1 MPILSWLIFVPLI
14 GAIALG
20 FLPDS
25 EKGIARTTALVATLI
40 TFGLSLV
47 LLKEFKSETFK
58 FQFVEKIPWVEKIGI
73 SYHLGV
79 DGISIWLVILTTF
92 LMVASV
98 WFSGYVNQKVK
109 AYMALLLFLES
120 AMLGVFLSLDLILF
134 FVFFEATLVPMYFLI
149 NIWGGERRAYAA
161 MKFFLFTAAGSIL
174 MLVGMVMLAWIYQQ
188 QYGSMTFDLV
198 ELQSSIARGEFWVGF
213 LQLQAVVFWFFMLAF
228 LVKMPMFPFHTWLP
242 DAHVEAPTAG
252 SILLAGVLL
261 KMGTYGI
268 LRFILPL
275 FPDVIGQFVTPVMVL
290 AVIGILY
297 GGIVAAVQPDVKK
310 LVAYSSVAHMGFVV
324 LGIFSLTQ
332 IGIQGGAIQ
341 QLNHGVSTG
350 ALFLMIGLIYERRHT
365 RLFKDLG
372 GLKAQMPIYAA
383 LFLIVMLSSVGLPG
397 TNGFVGEFLAL
408 MGAFQAG
415 LNGMNGLTVV
425 LPAIAAT
432 GVIVAAIY
440 LLIMFK
446 DMFYGPNKNP
456 DNLRLKDIKPWEV
469 ALVAPFIILIFWG
482 GLQPGTFFSR
492 MDVSLNAARLMATS
506 PAGDRPNWGE
516 ASHEVDAS
524 GKLVKVENHNSHEP
538 NAPRALEAHH

>member
-1 MPILSWLIFVPLI
+1 MPILSWLIFIPLI
-14 GAIALG
+14 GAAAIG
-20 FLPDS
+20 FLPNDR
-25 EKGIARTTALVATLI
+25 KDLARATSLI
-40 TFGLSLV
+40 TTIVTFALSLV
-47 LLKEFKSETFK
+47 LFKQFNGETFK
-58 FQFVEKIPWVEKIGI
+58 FQFVEKIPWVEKFGI

-79 DGISIWLVILTTF
+79 DGISIWLVLLTTF
-92 LMVASV
+92 LMVVSV
-98 WFSGYVNQKVK
+98 WFSTYVNQKVK
-109 AYMALLLFLES
+109 AYMSLLLLLES

-149 NIWGGERRAYAA
+149 HIWGGERRAYAA
-161 MKFFLFTAAGSIL
+161 LKFFLFTAAGSIL
-174 MLVGMVMLAWIYQQ
+174 MLVGMVVLAWIHQQ

-198 ELQSSIARGEFWVGF
+198 ELQSSIARGDFWVGYI
-213 LQLQAVVFWFFMLAF
+213 QLQAILFWFFMLAF

-252 SILLAGVLL
+252 SIILAGVLL

-268 LRFILPL
+268 LRFIMPL
-275 FPDVIGQFVTPVMVL
+275 FPDVIGQFVLPVMVL

-332 IGIQGGAIQ
+332 IGMQGGAIQ

-350 ALFLMIGLIYERRHT
+350 ALFLMIGLLYERRHT
-365 RLFKDLG
+365 RLFKDFG

-415 LNGMNGLTVV
+415 FAGMNGLTIV
-425 LPAIAAT
+425 LPAIATT

-440 LLIMFK
+440 LLILFK
-446 DMFYGPNKNP
+446 DMFYGPNHNP
-456 DNLRLKDIKPWEV
+456 ENQRLKDIKPWEV
-469 ALVAPFIILIFWG
+469 VLVAPFILLILWG
-482 GLQPGTFFSR
+482 GLQPKIFLDR

-506 PAGDRPNWGE
+506 PAGQRPSW
-516 ASHEVDAS
+516 ADSAHEVS
-524 GKLVKVENHNSHEP
+524 LEGKLVQNLSLGVEPKE
-538 NAPRALEAHH
+538 EVHH

>member
-1 MPILSWLIFVPLI
+1 MPILSWLIFIPLI
-14 GAIALG
+14 GAAAIG
-20 FLPDS
+20 FLPNERKDL
-25 EKGIARTTALVATLI
+25 ARATSLI
-40 TFGLSLV
+40 TTIVTFALSLV
-47 LLKEFKSETFK
+47 LFKQFNGETFK
-58 FQFVEKIPWVEKIGI
+58 FQFVEKIPWVEKFGI

-79 DGISIWLVILTTF
+79 DGISIWLVLLTTF
-92 LMVASV
+92 LMVVSV
-98 WFSGYVNQKVK
+98 WFSTYVNQKVK
-109 AYMALLLFLES
+109 AYMSLLLLLES

-149 NIWGGERRAYAA
+149 HIWGGERRAYAA
-161 MKFFLFTAAGSIL
+161 LKFFLFTAAGSIL
-174 MLVGMVMLAWIYQQ
+174 MLVGMVVLAWIHQQ

-198 ELQSSIARGEFWVGF
+198 ELQSSIARGDFWVGYI
-213 LQLQAVVFWFFMLAF
+213 QLQAILFWFFMLAF

-252 SILLAGVLL
+252 SIILAGVLL

-268 LRFILPL
+268 LRFIMPL
-275 FPDVIGQFVTPVMVL
+275 FPDVIGQFVVPVMVL

-332 IGIQGGAIQ
+332 IGMQGGAIQ

-350 ALFLMIGLIYERRHT
+350 ALFLMIGLLYERRHT
-365 RLFKDLG
+365 RLFKDFG

-415 LNGMNGLTVV
+415 FAGMNGLTIV
-425 LPAIAAT
+425 LPAIATT

-440 LLIMFK
+440 LLILFK
-446 DMFYGPNKNP
+446 DMFYGPNHNP
-456 DNLRLKDIKPWEV
+456 ENQRLKDIKPWEV
-469 ALVAPFIILIFWG
+469 VLIAPFIVLILWG
-482 GLQPGTFFSR
+482 GLQPKIFLDR

-506 PAGDRPNWGE
+506 PAGQRPSW
-516 ASHEVDAS
+516 ADSAHEVS
-524 GKLVKVENHNSHEP
+524 LEGKLVQSLSLGV
-538 NAPRALEAHH
+538 APKEEVHH

>member
-1 MPILSWLIFVPLI
+1 MPILSWLIFIPLI
-14 GAIALG
+14 GAAAIG
-20 FLPDS
+20 FLPNDR
-25 EKGIARTTALVATLI
+25 KDLARATSLI
-40 TFGLSLV
+40 TTIVTFALSLV
-47 LLKEFKSETFK
+47 LFKQFNGETFK
-58 FQFVEKIPWVEKIGI
+58 FQFVEKIPWVEKFGI

-79 DGISIWLVILTTF
+79 DGISIWLVLLTTF
-92 LMVASV
+92 LMVVSV
-98 WFSGYVNQKVK
+98 WFSTYVNQKVK
-109 AYMALLLFLES
+109 AYMSLLLLLES

-149 NIWGGERRAYAA
+149 HIWGGERRAYAA
-161 MKFFLFTAAGSIL
+161 LKFFLFTAAGSIL
-174 MLVGMVMLAWIYQQ
+174 MLVGMVVLAWIHQQ

-198 ELQSSIARGEFWVGF
+198 ELQSSIARGDFWVGYI
-213 LQLQAVVFWFFMLAF
+213 QLQAILFWFFMLAF

-252 SILLAGVLL
+252 SIILAGVLL

-268 LRFILPL
+268 LRFIMPL
-275 FPDVIGQFVTPVMVL
+275 FPDVIGQFVLPVMVL

-324 LGIFSLTQ
+324 LGTFSLTQ
-332 IGIQGGAIQ
+332 IGMQGGAIQ

-350 ALFLMIGLIYERRHT
+350 ALFLMIGLLYERRHT
-365 RLFKDLG
+365 RLFKDFG

-415 LNGMNGLTVV
+415 FAGMNGLTIV
-425 LPAIAAT
+425 LPAIATT

-440 LLIMFK
+440 LLILFK
-446 DMFYGPNKNP
+446 DMFYGPNHNP
-456 DNLRLKDIKPWEV
+456 ENQRLKDIKPWEV
-469 ALVAPFIILIFWG
+469 VLVAPFILLILWG
-482 GLQPGTFFSR
+482 GLQPKIFLDR

-506 PAGDRPNWGE
+506 PAGQRPSW
-516 ASHEVDAS
+516 ADSAHEVS
-524 GKLVKVENHNSHEP
+524 LEGKLVQNLSLGG
-538 NAPRALEAHH
+538 APKEEVHH

>member
-1 MPILSWLIFVPLI
+1 MPILSWLIFIPLI
-14 GAIALG
+14 GAAAIG
-20 FLPDS
+20 FLPNDR
-25 EKGIARTTALVATLI
+25 KDLARATSLI
-40 TFGLSLV
+40 TTIVTFALSLV
-47 LLKEFKSETFK
+47 LFKQFNGETFK
-58 FQFVEKIPWVEKIGI
+58 FQFVEKIPWVEKFGI

-79 DGISIWLVILTTF
+79 DGISIWLVLLTTF
-92 LMVASV
+92 LMVVSV
-98 WFSGYVNQKVK
+98 WFSTYVNQKVK
-109 AYMALLLFLES
+109 AYMSLLLLLES

-149 NIWGGERRAYAA
+149 HIWGGERRAYAA
-161 MKFFLFTAAGSIL
+161 LKFFLFTAAGSIL
-174 MLVGMVMLAWIYQQ
+174 MLVGMVVLAWIHQQ

-198 ELQSSIARGEFWVGF
+198 ELQSSIARGDFWVGYI
-213 LQLQAVVFWFFMLAF
+213 QLQAILFWFFMLAF

-252 SILLAGVLL
+252 SIILAGVLL

-268 LRFILPL
+268 LRFIMPL
-275 FPDVIGQFVTPVMVL
+275 FPDVIGQFVVPVMIL

-332 IGIQGGAIQ
+332 IGMQGGAIQ

-350 ALFLMIGLIYERRHT
+350 ALFLMIGLLYERRHT
-365 RLFKDLG
+365 RLFKDFG

-415 LNGMNGLTVV
+415 FAGMNGLTIV
-425 LPAIAAT
+425 LPAIATT

-440 LLIMFK
+440 LLILFK
-446 DMFYGPNKNP
+446 DMFYGPNHNP
-456 DNLRLKDIKPWEV
+456 ENQRLKDIKPWEV
-469 ALVAPFIILIFWG
+469 VLVAPFIVLILWG
-482 GLQPGTFFSR
+482 GLQPKIFLDR

-506 PAGDRPNWGE
+506 PAGQRPSW
-516 ASHEVDAS
+516 ADSAHEVNLE
-524 GKLVKVENHNSHEP
+524 GKLVQNLSLGATLKEEV
-538 NAPRALEAHH
+538 HH

>member
-1 MPILSWLIFVPLI
+1 MPILSWLIFIPLI
-14 GAIALG
+14 GAAAIG
-20 FLPDS
+20 FLPNDR
-25 EKGIARTTALVATLI
+25 KDLARATSLI
-40 TFGLSLV
+40 TTIVTFALSLV
-47 LLKEFKSETFK
+47 LFKQFNGETFK
-58 FQFVEKIPWVEKIGI
+58 FQFVEKIPWVEKFGI

-79 DGISIWLVILTTF
+79 DGISIWLVLLTTF
-92 LMVASV
+92 LMVVSV
-98 WFSGYVNQKVK
+98 WFSTYVNQKVK
-109 AYMALLLFLES
+109 AYMSLLLLLES

-149 NIWGGERRAYAA
+149 HIWGGERRAYAA
-161 MKFFLFTAAGSIL
+161 LKFFLFTAAGSIL
-174 MLVGMVMLAWIYQQ
+174 MLVGMVVLAWIHQQ

-198 ELQSSIARGEFWVGF
+198 ELQSSIARGDFWVGYI
-213 LQLQAVVFWFFMLAF
+213 QLQAILFWFFMLAF

-252 SILLAGVLL
+252 SIILAGVLL

-268 LRFILPL
+268 LRFIMPL
-275 FPDVIGQFVTPVMVL
+275 FPDVIGQFVVPVMVL

-332 IGIQGGAIQ
+332 IGMQGGAIQ

-350 ALFLMIGLIYERRHT
+350 ALFLMIGLLYERRHT
-365 RLFKDLG
+365 RLFKDFG

-415 LNGMNGLTVV
+415 FAGMNGLSIV
-425 LPAIAAT
+425 LPAIATT

-440 LLIMFK
+440 LLILFK
-446 DMFYGPNKNP
+446 DMFYGPNNNP
-456 DNLRLKDIKPWEV
+456 ENQRLKDIKPWEV
-469 ALVAPFIILIFWG
+469 VLVAPFIVLIFWG
-482 GLQPGTFFSR
+482 GLQPKIFLDR

-506 PAGDRPNWGE
+506 PAGQRPSW
-516 ASHEVDAS
+516 ADSAHEVS
-524 GKLVKVENHNSHEP
+524 LEGKLVQNLSLGATPKEEV
-538 NAPRALEAHH
+538 HH

>member
-1 MPILSWLIFVPLI
+1 MPILSWLIFIPLI
-14 GAIALG
+14 GAAAIG
-20 FLPDS
+20 FLPNDR
-25 EKGIARTTALVATLI
+25 KDLARATSLI
-40 TFGLSLV
+40 TTIVTFALSLV
-47 LLKEFKSETFK
+47 LFKQFNGETFK
-58 FQFVEKIPWVEKIGI
+58 FQFVEKIPWVEKFGI

-79 DGISIWLVILTTF
+79 DGISIWLVLLTTF
-92 LMVASV
+92 LMVVSV
-98 WFSGYVNQKVK
+98 WFSTYVNQKVK
-109 AYMALLLFLES
+109 AYMSLLLLLES

-149 NIWGGERRAYAA
+149 HIWGGERRAYAA
-161 MKFFLFTAAGSIL
+161 LKFFLFTAAGSIL
-174 MLVGMVMLAWIYQQ
+174 MLVGMVVLAWIHQQ

-198 ELQSSIARGEFWVGF
+198 ELQSSIARGDFWVGYI
-213 LQLQAVVFWFFMLAF
+213 QLQAILFWFFMLAF

-252 SILLAGVLL
+252 SIILAGVLL

-268 LRFILPL
+268 LRFIMPL
-275 FPDVIGQFVTPVMVL
+275 FPDVIGQFVLPVMVL

-324 LGIFSLTQ
+324 LGTFSLTQ
-332 IGIQGGAIQ
+332 IGMQGGAIQ

-350 ALFLMIGLIYERRHT
+350 ALFLMIGLLYERRHT
-365 RLFKDLG
+365 RLFKDFG

-415 LNGMNGLTVV
+415 FAGMNGLTIV
-425 LPAIAAT
+425 LPAIATT

-440 LLIMFK
+440 LLILFK
-446 DMFYGPNKNP
+446 DMFYGPNHNP
-456 DNLRLKDIKPWEV
+456 ENQRLKDIKPWEV
-469 ALVAPFIILIFWG
+469 VLVAPFILLILWG
-482 GLQPGTFFSR
+482 GLQPKIFLDR

-506 PAGDRPNWGE
+506 PAGQRPSW
-516 ASHEVDAS
+516 ADSAHEVS
-524 GKLVKVENHNSHEP
+524 LEGKLVQNLSLGVEPKE
-538 NAPRALEAHH
+538 EVHH